1 MKRCGMIL
9 GTENDLLVNTSL
21 DSVDIFYSLSVKKHG
36 TSIYSVYG
44 VCWIDSSMS
53 IPFAFEYD
61 KSTDNVEFTSEFRLC
76 FCSYE
81 SYNKYYLNIRYTNN
95 ANTANFLCIPWLKF
109 HDGVIGVAIPQLIE
123 NILVH
128 IPNVIVF

>member
-1 MKRCGMIL
+1 MKRCGIIR

-21 DSVDIFYSLSVKKHG
+21 DYVDIFYSLSVKKLE
-36 TSIYSVYG
+36 TSIYSIDG
-44 VCWIDSSMS
+44 VCWVDSSMS

-61 KSTDNVEFTSEFRLC
+61 KSSDIVKFISEYRLC